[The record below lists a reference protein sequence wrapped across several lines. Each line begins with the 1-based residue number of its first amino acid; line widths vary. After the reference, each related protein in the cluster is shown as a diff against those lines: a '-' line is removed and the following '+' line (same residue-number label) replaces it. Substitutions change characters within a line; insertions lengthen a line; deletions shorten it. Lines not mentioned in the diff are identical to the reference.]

1 MSRGFIVRLSRCSFT
16 ASKPETLGI
25 LVCSYYRHSPHISSF
40 ALNVLKTWSQNA
52 PYLAPFQGREGPLL
66 ALDDMEEYPPR
77 APRKW
82 MCWRRKSHARSNGPQ
97 TTTWWV
103 AGCLERREH
112 TRYGIRALVDF
123 EWMDGA
129 VVRRGQGITRD
140 ISSKGMFIYSEF
152 ELLEK
157 ADVLVDVSFRDV
169 DPRST
174 NLLMRAKGLVIRVEP
189 AAEPGSQQGFA
200 ILNRSYEL
208 HDGINA
214 VLN

>member
-1 MSRGFIVRLSRCSFT
+1 
-16 ASKPETLGI
+16 
-25 LVCSYYRHSPHISSF
+25 
-40 ALNVLKTWSQNA
+40 
-52 PYLAPFQGREGPLL
+52 
-66 ALDDMEEYPPR
+66 
-77 APRKW
+77 
-82 MCWRRKSHARSNGPQ
+82 
-97 TTTWWV
+97 
-103 AGCLERREH
+103 
-112 TRYGIRALVDF
+112 
-123 EWMDGA
+123 
-129 VVRRGQGITRD
+129 
-140 ISSKGMFIYSEF
+140 MFIYSEF

-214 VLN
+214 VHN

>member
-1 MSRGFIVRLSRCSFT
+1 
-16 ASKPETLGI
+16 
-25 LVCSYYRHSPHISSF
+25 
-40 ALNVLKTWSQNA
+40 
-52 PYLAPFQGREGPLL
+52 
-66 ALDDMEEYPPR
+66 
-77 APRKW
+77 
-82 MCWRRKSHARSNGPQ
+82 
-97 TTTWWV
+97 
-103 AGCLERREH
+103 
-112 TRYGIRALVDF
+112 
-123 EWMDGA
+123 
-129 VVRRGQGITRD
+129 
-140 ISSKGMFIYSEF
+140 MFIYSEF